1 MPWKV
6 VSAATPPSSAC
17 LPCQNRCCLRFDW
30 NRVARCEEKAAF
42 VQIFQNLWDFCAD
55 FDFVQSFCRFS
66 GICED
71 FLKFS
76 WISYTFL
83 KMHSFRLGNLQT
95 QGNLLGKYRVSLI
108 MLVVPK
114 LSCFSIFKSSVTR
127 GGDKS
132 PHVVILIKSGDLQSG
147 GDFRKKWWFF
157 QFSNQ
162 KPVFL
167 FKHAYI
173 PQIHHLGGIKL
184 GFLTD
189 EDVHPWR

>member
-1 MPWKV
+1 M
-6 VSAATPPSSAC
+6 
-17 LPCQNRCCLRFDW
+17 
-30 NRVARCEEKAAF
+30 
-42 VQIFQNLWDFCAD
+42 QIL
-55 FDFVQSFCRFS
+55 CRFS
-66 GICED
+66 EICED

-147 GDFRKKWWFF
+147 GDFRKKW
-157 QFSNQ
+157 
-162 KPVFL
+162 
-167 FKHAYI
+167 
-173 PQIHHLGGIKL
+173 
-184 GFLTD
+184 
-189 EDVHPWR
+189 